1 MTAKK
6 KTEATKVRRSDFKGL
21 KQVLVRLEPRQ
32 DAALNREALRRA
44 QERGSVRA
52 DKSEIVREALDRH
65 PALKGG
71 K

>member
-6 KTEATKVRRSDFKGL
+6 KTEAKARRSDFKGL

-44 QERGSVRA
+44 QERKSVRA